1 MTLQRKGTISV
12 VIPAIDEERDI
23 HRALE
28 SARQPGVEVIVA
40 DGGSADRTRDVATS
54 LGARVV
60 VSPPGKGRQMN
71 LAARDATGEVLLFL
85 HADTV
90 LPGGWIAH
98 VRETLAGDA
107 AAGAFRLGIDG
118 RRFGLRLIEAGAN
131 LRSRYLGLPYGDQA
145 LFLGT
150 NLFREIGG
158 FPEWPIMED
167 VALVRMLRRRGPIR
181 LAGAAVSTSAR
192 RWDKLGP
199 LRTTLVN
206 QALLAGFLLGVE
218 PGRLAGWYRGGGP
231 PGASSPGWNAAAPEE

>member
-1 MTLQRKGTISV
+1 MTSQREGTISV
-12 VIPAIDEERDI
+12 VIPAIDEERGI
-23 HRALE
+23 RRALE

-40 DGGSADRTRDVATS
+40 DGGSADRTREVAAS

-60 VSPPGKGRQMN
+60 VCPPGKGLQMN
-71 LAARDATGEVLLFL
+71 LAARDAAGEVLLFL

-90 LPGGWIAH
+90 LPGGWVAH

-131 LRSRYLGLPYGDQA
+131 LRSRCLGLPYGDQA
-145 LFLGT
+145 LFLGAR
-150 NLFREIGG
+150 LFREIGG
-158 FPEWPIMED
+158 FPELPIMED
-167 VALVRMLRRRGPIR
+167 VALVRMLRRRGSIR
-181 LAGAAVSTSAR
+181 MAGAAVSTSAR
-192 RWDKLGP
+192 RWEKLGP

-218 PGRLAGWYRGGGP
+218 PARLAGWYRGGRH
-231 PGASSPGWNAAAPEE
+231 PGTTRPVGSVEAPEE